1 MTTPTMNHF
10 SIDLET
16 LGTRCTAPILSI
28 GVQQFDIDTGK
39 LGATFYTEVDI
50 DSAIRNGRV
59 QADTLSWWVTQNN
72 NAQRV
77 FLPNADKRHLATA
90 LAGLGDWMRGKSM
103 VPVVWGNGA
112 TFDIS
117 ILEYAYDH
125 GAVGLREPWHFMN
138 VRDLRT
144 LVDAAEKIAG
154 FDKRTIERVGTH
166 HNALDDALYQAKV
179 ASAAWAALHMPKPV
193 EKAVPK
199 VKAATK
205 PAPVQ
210 LHSPDDEDDL

>member
-1 MTTPTMNHF
+1 MNDF

-39 LGATFYTEVDI
+39 LGGTLYLEVDI
-50 DSAIRNGRV
+50 DSAIRSGRV
-59 QADTLSWWVTQNN
+59 QGDTLSWWVTKNK

-77 FLPNADKRHLATA
+77 FAKSEAKLHLATA
-90 LAGLGDWMRGKSM
+90 LAELTTWMRSKSFA
-103 VPVVWGNGA
+103 PRVWGNGA

-125 GAVGLREPWHFMN
+125 GAVGLKEPWHFMN

-144 LVDAAEKIAG
+144 LVDAAKTLAD
-154 FDKRTIERVGTH
+154 FDKSLVASVGAA
-166 HNALDDALYQAKV
+166 HNALDDATYQANI
-179 ASAAWAALHMPKPV
+179 AHAAWAALRNPMPTAK
-193 EKAVPK
+193 KAASKPK
-199 VKAATK
+199 VQA
-205 PAPVQ
+205 PAPAEEE
-210 LHSPDDEDDL
+210 L

>member
-1 MTTPTMNHF
+1 MNHF

-50 DSAIRNGRV
+50 DSAIRSGRV
-59 QADTLSWWVTQNN
+59 QADTLSWWVTQNK

-154 FDKRTIERVGTH
+154 FDRKTIERVGTH
-166 HNALDDALYQAKV
+166 HNALDDAIYQAKV
-179 ASAAWAALHMPKPV
+179 ASAAWAALHMPKPA
-193 EKAVPK
+193 EKVAPK
-199 VKAATK
+199 VKAAAK
-205 PAPVQ
+205 PAPA
-210 LHSPDDEDDL
+210 PADDEDDL